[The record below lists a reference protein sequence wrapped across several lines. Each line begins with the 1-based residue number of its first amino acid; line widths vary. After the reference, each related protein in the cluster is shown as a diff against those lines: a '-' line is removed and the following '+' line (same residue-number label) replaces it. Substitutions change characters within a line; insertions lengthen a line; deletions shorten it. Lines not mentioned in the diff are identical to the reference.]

1 MLVGQGLVVV
11 GVYFKIARARVG
23 LGGRRVVRAEAAA
36 VGAPAATARRRR
48 TVHRTP
54 GARVGEYHMTNAG
67 FSERATV
74 ASHDSASTST
84 TPPADSR
91 LASKKAC
98 VDRSSRQSRSPRRR
112 RREDAIGVG
121 RLFDATLPLACHTP
135 LDDGY
140 GQPCNKT
147 L

>member
-1 MLVGQGLVVV
+1 
-11 GVYFKIARARVG
+11 
-23 LGGRRVVRAEAAA
+23 
-36 VGAPAATARRRR
+36 
-48 TVHRTP
+48 
-54 GARVGEYHMTNAG
+54 MTNAG
-67 FSERATV
+67 FSDVTTV
-74 ASHDSASTST
+74 ASHDSASTSI

-112 RREDAIGVG
+112 RRREYAIGVG

-140 GQPCNKT
+140 GQPCKKT

>member
-1 MLVGQGLVVV
+1 
-11 GVYFKIARARVG
+11 
-23 LGGRRVVRAEAAA
+23 
-36 VGAPAATARRRR
+36 
-48 TVHRTP
+48 
-54 GARVGEYHMTNAG
+54 MTNAG
-67 FSERATV
+67 FSDATTV
-74 ASHDSASTST
+74 ASHDSASTSI

-98 VDRSSRQSRSPRRR
+98 VDRSSRQSRSPRRRR

-140 GQPCNKT
+140 GQPSTKRYDRCEPAAEVT
-147 L
+147 LQVVTTTCRALWRCSSAMGPAQALLVSYFANASWH